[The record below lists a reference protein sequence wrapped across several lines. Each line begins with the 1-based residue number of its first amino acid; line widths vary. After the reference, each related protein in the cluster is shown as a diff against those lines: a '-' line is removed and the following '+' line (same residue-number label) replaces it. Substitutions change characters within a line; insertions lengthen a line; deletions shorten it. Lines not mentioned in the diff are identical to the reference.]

1 MSHPFGQHAPRQ
13 CFDEHAIETLA
24 RLPEMLFGGAERAQ
38 DRRSLRTPQQSGESQ
53 RIYRT
58 IGMLAPDDPK
68 RDRAAGALL
77 G

>member
-1 MSHPFGQHAPRQ
+1 MSHLFGQHALRQ
-13 CFDEHAIETLA
+13 CFDEHSIKILA

-38 DRRSLRTPQQSGESQ
+38 DRRSLWTPQQPGESQ

-58 IGMLAPDDPK
+58 IGKLAPDDPK